1 MEEARENFEEQWR
14 DAFEH
19 EEIAPPAHVW
29 NSIDAV
35 MASTREEGYKKK
47 ILFFKWVAA
56 ASVIIAVTSGLFV
69 WRSNQHYFEYI
80 SEKKTIEE
88 NKQSISDSIG
98 KDEQI
103 LATTRQK
110 LENSPL
116 NKGIDS
122 KTSINA
128 RTRSNSNDQL
138 DNNWNQS
145 FTNGSRGNTFLAIV
159 DTDRDAN
166 DAHDLTYVSGLMNEE
181 ELFVLNRISGQKH
194 GLETVMVPLK
204 MEFLYAVPNLAAAWK
219 KDKNREFNMWA
230 GVSFSSGSFDPGTV
244 SSSGSNAL
252 ASQDAL
258 EFSQDGF
265 NATSTRQGSVPS
277 EIGSSYSA
285 GLDVGGMVAEKV
297 IISSGIHYLNVT
309 SNTTSDL
316 FVTDPNSNESRA
328 LFVNNLNDASIRS
341 AVRDGS
347 LVVSKGNAQFQ
358 NQFNYLTI
366 PIKAGYILYDRKI
379 NLILNSG
386 ITTNFLINNQLQSS
400 SGDVLLFDNNTN
412 DGAYRSV
419 YFNMLTSIEIGYRL
433 KDKYY
438 ISLEPNYRR
447 ALSNFTTEDSGFNGK
462 PTNVGLSVGMKYIF

>member
-159 DTDRDAN
+159 AVSYT
-166 DAHDLTYVSGLMNEE
+166 HLTLPTK
-181 ELFVLNRISGQKH
+181 RI
-194 GLETVMVPLK
+194 V
-204 MEFLYAVPNLAAAWK
+204 
-219 KDKNREFNMWA
+219 
-230 GVSFSSGSFDPGTV
+230 
-244 SSSGSNAL
+244 
-252 ASQDAL
+252 
-258 EFSQDGF
+258 
-265 NATSTRQGSVPS
+265 
-277 EIGSSYSA
+277 
-285 GLDVGGMVAEKV
+285 
-297 IISSGIHYLNVT
+297 
-309 SNTTSDL
+309 
-316 FVTDPNSNESRA
+316 
-328 LFVNNLNDASIRS
+328 
-341 AVRDGS
+341 
-347 LVVSKGNAQFQ
+347 
-358 NQFNYLTI
+358 
-366 PIKAGYILYDRKI
+366 
-379 NLILNSG
+379 
-386 ITTNFLINNQLQSS
+386 
-400 SGDVLLFDNNTN
+400 
-412 DGAYRSV
+412 
-419 YFNMLTSIEIGYRL
+419 
-433 KDKYY
+433 
-438 ISLEPNYRR
+438 
-447 ALSNFTTEDSGFNGK
+447 
-462 PTNVGLSVGMKYIF
+462 